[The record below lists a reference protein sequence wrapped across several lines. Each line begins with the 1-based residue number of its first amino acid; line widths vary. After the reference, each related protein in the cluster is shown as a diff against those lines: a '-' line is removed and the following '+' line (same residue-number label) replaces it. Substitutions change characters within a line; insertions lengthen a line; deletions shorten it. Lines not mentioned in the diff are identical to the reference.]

1 MTLERRRFA
10 GTIKCREQEY
20 PIEFDVWSKED
31 GRLRVEVQPM
41 PTQVVFALQP
51 AMGEPASISEALTL
65 EGSSSDGTT
74 FFSDTANIRGARM
87 GTHENSISVA
97 ARKAKVVLPLV
108 QPVEGPLMRLW
119 FRGFKSFRNPIVNMS
134 LGRVGVTGKEKN
146 VDRDEMSGTVEVQA
160 GPGASLDGWFEKA
173 DDFLTFMHR
182 GLGFAHGGRLQT
194 PRLDLIT
201 SDRWEAIYYEGDG
214 FGHGLAPIHFLN
226 QGPFIEAL
234 ARRFDDPK
242 PFPDMLWTAIGWL
255 HIENPFDEARFLMSM
270 TALEAVVEHLI
281 PKTLTTVMPK
291 PNFEPLR
298 EKLLQALADSEVDQ
312 IPREIFEGKIK
323 GLNGRALSQKIKAL
337 RDHYGLS
344 ATIFTNEAI
353 VDAIKARNDIVHTG
367 ATPGRR
373 KIWPKVVFVRE
384 LISMI
389 VFHEIGYA
397 GPYESYIAGYRMIHP
412 ELEGGRG

>member
-1 MTLERRRFA
+1 MTLERRRLA
-10 GTIKCREQEY
+10 GTIKRREQEF
-20 PIEFDVWSKED
+20 PIEFDVWSEED
-31 GRLRVEVQPM
+31 GRLRVEVQPV
-41 PTQVVFALQP
+41 PTKVVFELQA

-87 GTHENSISVA
+87 GTHESSISVA
-97 ARKAKVVLPLV
+97 ARKAKIVLPCA

-134 LGRVGVTGKEKN
+134 LGRLGVTGKEKN

-160 GPGASLDGWFEKA
+160 GPGTGLDGWFEKA

-182 GLGFAHGGRLQT
+182 GLGFVHGGRLQT
-194 PRLDLIT
+194 PRLDVIT

-255 HIENPFDEARFLMSM
+255 HVENPLAAVNQHLANAAALNNITLDRYLWREGIGAEANSPKVFPTQKAFLAALRKLMADWADFDIAAAHYSYGYELLCTEDQGKLVSNSIFGAQHAADVQGVF
-270 TALEAVVEHLI
+270 ALQSI
-281 PKTLTTVMPK
+281 NVMDLAALCWK
-291 PNFEPLR
+291 PFWFPLR
-298 EKLLQALADSEVDQ
+298 
-312 IPREIFEGKIK
+312 R
-323 GLNGRALSQKIKAL
+323 
-337 RDHYGLS
+337 
-344 ATIFTNEAI
+344 
-353 VDAIKARNDIVHTG
+353 
-367 ATPGRR
+367 
-373 KIWPKVVFVRE
+373 WP
-384 LISMI
+384 
-389 VFHEIGYA
+389 
-397 GPYESYIAGYRMIHP
+397 
-412 ELEGGRG
+412 